1 MAPSS
6 PPHQTDQGPRI
17 FAALIRHGEYEQP
30 PGVPSALLPHP
41 LTDRGREQ
49 AHECALRI
57 QAVIAEKRLVP
68 HPIVDCSV
76 SLRAYETA
84 RIVAEHLDLGLNETE
99 ALCERRLG
107 AAANLTVEEIEQVI
121 RLDPRVPNLPSGW
134 KSMSQF
140 RLPLPG
146 AESLWMAGARVAT
159 HIASRCRAAAAA
171 ASRESETRD
180 RLVIFVGH
188 GASFRHAAV
197 DLGVLQ
203 ADQLPKLS
211 MHHARAVF
219 LERTGEGK
227 WRHDSGEWK
236 LRKRVEAPD

>member
-1 MAPSS
+1 M
-6 PPHQTDQGPRI
+6 
-17 FAALIRHGEYEQP
+17 
-30 PGVPSALLPHP
+30 PHP
-41 LTDRGREQ
+41 LTDVGREQ
-49 AHECALRI
+49 AHECGLRM
-57 QAVIAEKRLVP
+57 QAVMAERGLKP
-68 HPIVDCSV
+68 HPSVDCSV
-76 SLRAYETA
+76 SLRAFETA
-84 RIVAEHLDLGLNETE
+84 SIVAERLDLQVLETE

-107 AAANLTVEEIEQVI
+107 AAANLTVEEIEQVV

-159 HIASRCRAAAAA
+159 HIASRCRAVAAA
-171 ASRESETRD
+171 ASRESDPRD

-211 MHHARAVF
+211 MHHARAVI
-219 LERTGEGK
+219 LERTGEGE

>member
-1 MAPSS
+1 MAEKGLT
-6 PPHQTDQGPRI
+6 PHQT
-17 FAALIRHGEYEQP
+17 
-30 PGVPSALLPHP
+30 
-41 LTDRGREQ
+41 
-49 AHECALRI
+49 
-57 QAVIAEKRLVP
+57 
-68 HPIVDCSV
+68 VDCSV

-84 RIVAEHLDLGLNETE
+84 SILAEQLGLDLLETE

-107 AAANLTVEEIEQVI
+107 AAANLTVEEIESVI
-121 RLDPRVPNLPSGW
+121 RTDPRYPDLPEGW
-134 KSMSQF
+134 KSKSHF

-159 HIASRCRAAAAA
+159 HIESRCRAVAAA
-171 ASRESETRD
+171 ASRDDQTGD
-180 RLVIFVGH
+180 LLVIFVGH

-203 ADQLPKLS
+203 AAQLPSLS
-211 MHHARAVF
+211 MHHAQPVI
-219 LERTGEGK
+219 LERTAEGT